1 MFKTPEGI
9 TIEQIEKTLL
19 ELGIAG
25 SSYHFSTNELSVT
38 CFSQEEVNNIIDKLK
53 GKYDY
58 KETNLQNSRYLDNES
73 RRNIYKTWLNSEMGK
88 QNRSLYNAC
97 SKALAICEAAARYPE
112 EVEESKRLRDH
123 LTQEQG
129 LRRPTCCQLGRDRQH
144 CHHQ

>member
-38 CFSQEEVNNIIDKLK
+38 CFSQEKVNNIIDKLK
-53 GKYDY
+53 GKYEY
-58 KETNLQNSRYLDNES
+58 KETNLQNSRYLDNEY
-73 RRNIYKTWLNSEMGK
+73 RRNIYKTWLNSEVGK

-112 EVEESKRLRDH
+112 EVEESKRL
-123 LTQEQG
+123 
-129 LRRPTCCQLGRDRQH
+129 
-144 CHHQ
+144 